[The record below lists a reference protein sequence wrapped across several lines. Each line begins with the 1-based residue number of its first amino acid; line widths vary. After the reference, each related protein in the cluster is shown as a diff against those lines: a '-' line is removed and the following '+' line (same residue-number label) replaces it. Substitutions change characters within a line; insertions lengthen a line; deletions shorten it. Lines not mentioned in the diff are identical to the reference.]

1 MWVCLYRYIPT
12 QIRTPINEWKGL
24 FIETNYVIW
33 IATFH
38 ASFLWMTSKG
48 MAECLRLNF
57 SEGSHFLNM
66 TKFIYFCLFRSTCV
80 LELFLKFSV
89 LLLLLFQKNTYSNPE
104 PEASFVLFIFL
115 MGAGSRWKED
125 LMQKLHNYNRLS
137 NFIK

>member
-12 QIRTPINEWKGL
+12 QIGTPINEWKGL

-89 LLLLLFQKNTYSNPE
+89 LLLLLFQKKYLLKHW
-104 PEASFVLFIFL
+104 ARSFFCSFYFPY
-115 MGAGSRWKED
+115 GCR
-125 LMQKLHNYNRLS
+125 
-137 NFIK
+137 IKVKRGPHAETSQL